1 MSPREAAGRPDV
13 GGGDGPQLPDRH
25 GPAKYRAA
33 FHKSDSFEFLSPRRV
48 LCEGES
54 MVLIPTNILFD
65 LNTKNDTLQLINHV
79 GVPERRAEFN
89 NNQVNGKCIS
99 GREY

>member
-1 MSPREAAGRPDV
+1 MLLNIAPPFTSQTR
-13 GGGDGPQLPDRH
+13 LN
-25 GPAKYRAA
+25 
-33 FHKSDSFEFLSPRRV
+33 FLSPRRV

-54 MVLIPTNILFD
+54 MVLIPTDILFD